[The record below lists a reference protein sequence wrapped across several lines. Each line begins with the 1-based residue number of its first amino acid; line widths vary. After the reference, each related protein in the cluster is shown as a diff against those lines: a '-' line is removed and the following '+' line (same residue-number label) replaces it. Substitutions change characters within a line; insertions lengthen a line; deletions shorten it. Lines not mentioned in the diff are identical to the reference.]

1 MKHWIDNADSYIC
14 PVCGFETDNPN
25 RYTDATCPICSF
37 QDLKDLK
44 RSMTNDRKL
53 VDKIASF
60 FEKEENWR
68 ALKNCWLE
76 NDRSDDLRNLL
87 YKALKE

>member
-1 MKHWIDNADSYIC
+1 M
-14 PVCGFETDNPN
+14 ETNN
-25 RYTDATCPICSF
+25 E
-37 QDLKDLK
+37 L
-44 RSMTNDRKL
+44 L

-76 NDRSDDLRNLL
+76 NDRSDDLRRLL
-87 YKALKE
+87 HKAIKE